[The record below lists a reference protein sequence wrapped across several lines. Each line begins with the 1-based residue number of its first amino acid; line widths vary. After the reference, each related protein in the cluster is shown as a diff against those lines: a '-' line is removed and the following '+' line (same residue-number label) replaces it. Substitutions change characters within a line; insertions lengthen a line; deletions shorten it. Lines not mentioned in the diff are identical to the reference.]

1 MMFGYGS
8 TTLSIKEVL
17 MFNRTLVTY
26 ASRYGSTQ
34 EIAERIA
41 KTLERQGIATTI
53 QAAQDVRSIASY
65 EAVVIGSAVYG
76 GVWLPEAKDF
86 IERFQKELAGKEIWV
101 FSSGPATHDD
111 PVKVLGGWHSPE
123 NLEETLAIIRPQ
135 ATALFSGKIDATKLS
150 AQDYLVS
157 SSLRGTSGDY
167 RNWSAIEGWAEEI
180 AFALT
185 RLVAG
190 GT

>member
-1 MMFGYGS
+1 
-8 TTLSIKEVL
+8 

-26 ASRYGSTQ
+26 ASRYGSTK

-41 KTLERQGIATTI
+41 KILEREGIATTVL
-53 QAAQDVRSIASY
+53 AAQDVRSIATF

-86 IERFQKELAGKEIWV
+86 IERFQKELAAKEVWV

-111 PVKVLGGWHSPE
+111 PVKILGGWHSPE
-123 NLEETLAIIRPQ
+123 NLKESLAAIRPQ

-157 SSLRGTSGDY
+157 NSLRGTSGDY
-167 RNWSAIEGWAEEI
+167 RNWPVIEGWAEEI
-180 AFALT
+180 ALVLT

>member
-1 MMFGYGS
+1 MFNQTLIAYASKYGS
-8 TTLSIKEVL
+8 TK
-17 MFNRTLVTY
+17 
-26 ASRYGSTQ
+26 
-34 EIAERIA
+34 EIAEHIA
-41 KTLERQGIATTI
+41 GVLQRQGIVTTV
-53 QAAQDVRSIASY
+53 QAAHDVRSVSAY
-65 EAVVIGSAVYG
+65 DAVVIGSAVYG
-76 GVWLPEAKDF
+76 GTWLPEAADF
-86 IERFQKELAGKEIWV
+86 ITKFRDELARKEVWV

-111 PVKVLGGWHSPE
+111 PVQLLGGWRVPE
-123 NLEETLAIIRPQ
+123 NLQATLSVIRPQ
-135 ATALFSGKIDATKLS
+135 ATALFSGKIDVTKLS

-190 GT
+190 GGTT